1 MRREVN
7 RGIFL
12 GRGVCAGG
20 KCEHNIEV
28 GLKGIEWEGVGWI
41 HLAEDWDT
49 WRAVANAVMN
59 LRVSQKRGEFLDIL
73 NKWRLLEKQLC
84 CVELIMIISG
94 YGR

>member
-1 MRREVN
+1 M
-7 RGIFL
+7 

-59 LRVSQKRGEFLDIL
+59 LRIA
-73 NKWRLLEKQLC
+73 
-84 CVELIMIISG
+84 
-94 YGR
+94 